1 LILTGC
7 CLLVLVSHAQSQGLW
22 RPDGRCGP
30 RYRLSD
36 GQTPGQCDPQGDGPK
51 QGPCCSSRG
60 FCGNT
65 VKHCKCPGCKD
76 FSQVPSPRPSTIGAS
91 IANRRPVSA
100 PQLQETQ
107 RSEVA
112 VAEPGPEHEPFGGS
126 WGEWWNGWMRRV
138 EEYLPTNVTHFLTET
153 AKEGI
158 NVLSEIYNETRHE
171 AIQKSSIRVDEFTN
185 ILERF
190 IDRLEALYQT
200 AAGVVEQ
207 NNPLS
212 DTEILARKAAANLDG
227 TKEELDRLQ
236 AELPREREENQQ
248 YEGLEGYLQRMI
260 TTARELLSTADS
272 QADLAWS
279 KLKQLELEFYQAS
292 EVLAST
298 SGEIRQQLN
307 KAFREMER
315 ELEEASPALKRFLD
329 TVAPK

>member
-1 LILTGC
+1 
-7 CLLVLVSHAQSQGLW
+7 
-22 RPDGRCGP
+22 
-30 RYRLSD
+30 
-36 GQTPGQCDPQGDGPK
+36 
-51 QGPCCSSRG
+51 
-60 FCGNT
+60 
-65 VKHCKCPGCKD
+65 
-76 FSQVPSPRPSTIGAS
+76 
-91 IANRRPVSA
+91 
-100 PQLQETQ
+100 
-107 RSEVA
+107 
-112 VAEPGPEHEPFGGS
+112 
-126 WGEWWNGWMRRV
+126 MRRV

>member
-1 LILTGC
+1 
-7 CLLVLVSHAQSQGLW
+7 
-22 RPDGRCGP
+22 
-30 RYRLSD
+30 
-36 GQTPGQCDPQGDGPK
+36 
-51 QGPCCSSRG
+51 
-60 FCGNT
+60 
-65 VKHCKCPGCKD
+65 
-76 FSQVPSPRPSTIGAS
+76 
-91 IANRRPVSA
+91 
-100 PQLQETQ
+100 
-107 RSEVA
+107 
-112 VAEPGPEHEPFGGS
+112 
-126 WGEWWNGWMRRV
+126 MRRV
-138 EEYLPTNVTHFLTET
+138 EEYLPTNVTNFLTET

-158 NVLSEIYNETRHE
+158 NVLNEIYNETRHE

-190 IDRLEALYQT
+190 IDRLEELYQT

-236 AELPREREENQQ
+236 VELPREREENQQ
-248 YEGLEGYLQRMI
+248 FEGLEGYLQRMI
-260 TTARELLSTADS
+260 TTARELLSAADS

-292 EVLAST
+292 EVLATT
-298 SGEIRQQLN
+298 SGEVRQQLN

>member
-1 LILTGC
+1 
-7 CLLVLVSHAQSQGLW
+7 
-22 RPDGRCGP
+22 
-30 RYRLSD
+30 
-36 GQTPGQCDPQGDGPK
+36 
-51 QGPCCSSRG
+51 
-60 FCGNT
+60 
-65 VKHCKCPGCKD
+65 
-76 FSQVPSPRPSTIGAS
+76 
-91 IANRRPVSA
+91 
-100 PQLQETQ
+100 
-107 RSEVA
+107 
-112 VAEPGPEHEPFGGS
+112 
-126 WGEWWNGWMRRV
+126 MRRV
-138 EEYLPTNVTHFLTET
+138 EEYLPTNVTNFLTET

-158 NVLSEIYNETRHE
+158 NVLNEIYNETRHE

-190 IDRLEALYQT
+190 IDRLEELYQT

-236 AELPREREENQQ
+236 VELPREREENQQ
-248 YEGLEGYLQRMI
+248 FEGLEGYLQGMI
-260 TTARELLSTADS
+260 TTARELLSAADS

-292 EVLAST
+292 EVLATT
-298 SGEIRQQLN
+298 SGEVRQQLN